1 MDYYSE
7 HTWKHYDSEGRSLER
22 LACIKKMI
30 PEDVKTILDVG
41 CGNGIITNE
50 LARDYEVTALDPSAI
65 ALQYVQ
71 CAKICASIDAI
82 PFPDNSFDLV
92 CCNEV
97 LEHLDNI
104 NLQKGIQEIKR
115 VSKKYLIIGI
125 PYKEQLEKKFYRCA
139 VCGFSENVYSHLQ
152 SFDLLK
158 LDKLLTPDFIRLE
171 YRIFGPLERNINP
184 FLLSILHK
192 QGQWFLPSE
201 GQKCP
206 QCDSMEFL
214 HKSNLLTRMVN
225 GMNLIFSHPHPYWLY
240 TLYQKKDNI

>member
-30 PEDVKTILDVG
+30 PEDVKTILDAG

-92 CCNEV
+92 CSNEV
-97 LEHLDNI
+97 LEHLDDI
-104 NLQKGIQEIKR
+104 TLQKGIQE
-115 VSKKYLIIGI
+115 
-125 PYKEQLEKKFYRCA
+125 
-139 VCGFSENVYSHLQ
+139 
-152 SFDLLK
+152 
-158 LDKLLTPDFIRLE
+158 
-171 YRIFGPLERNINP
+171 
-184 FLLSILHK
+184 
-192 QGQWFLPSE
+192 
-201 GQKCP
+201 
-206 QCDSMEFL
+206 
-214 HKSNLLTRMVN
+214 
-225 GMNLIFSHPHPYWLY
+225 
-240 TLYQKKDNI
+240 